1 MIERL
6 SEKYLNKM
14 KELLGDEYDD
24 YLNSFNEKSIHSLR
38 VNNAKISNE
47 EFERICPFKI
57 KRIPWIEN
65 GYYFDENDRPS
76 KHPYYYAG
84 LYYLQEPSAMT
95 PANVLPIEKGDIVL
109 DACAAP
115 GGKSLELA
123 SKLGDSGLLVSNDI
137 SVSRAYSLLKNLE
150 LGGHKNIYVMAEDVS
165 KLSKKFVKSFDKIL
179 IDAPCSGEGMLRKDP
194 SIIKEWED
202 KGNEYYANLQKDIV
216 KSAVSMLKDG
226 GMMVYST
233 CTFDKSE
240 DEDIVSY
247 ILSLDDDLKL
257 ERINEYEGFTR
268 GIDMDEAIRLY
279 PHKLQGE
286 GHFVALV
293 KKDTPKTVTV
303 KKKHVSK
310 IDSKEAEEF
319 IKLIK
324 RDFDDGY
331 FEIINNNLYFIPEY
345 DFEKKGLRI
354 LRSGLLMGEIKKHS
368 FEPSMAL
375 ALNLKMNEFKNVIN
389 LSVDDKRV
397 ISYLKGETISVPEA
411 KDGWVLVCVNG
422 YSLGFGKMQ
431 SGIMK
436 NKYAKEWRYK

>member
-24 YLNSFNEKSIHSLR
+24 YLNSFNEKRIHSLR

-150 LGGHKNIYVMAEDVS
+150 LGGHKNIYVMAEDIS

-179 IDAPCSGEGMLRKDP
+179 IDAPCSGEGMFRKDP

-375 ALNLKMNEFKNVIN
+375 ALNLKMDEFKNVIN

>member
-24 YLNSFNEKSIHSLR
+24 YLNSFNEKRIHSLR

-65 GYYFDENDRPS
+65 GYYFDESDRPS

-150 LGGHKNIYVMAEDVS
+150 LGGHKNIYVMAEDIS

-179 IDAPCSGEGMLRKDP
+179 IDAPCSGEGMFRKDP

-397 ISYLKGETISVPEA
+397 ISYLKGETISVPET
-411 KDGWVLVCVNG
+411 KDGWVLVCVDG

-431 SGIMK
+431 NGIMK

>member
-24 YLNSFNEKSIHSLR
+24 YLNSFNEKRIHSLR

-397 ISYLKGETISVPEA
+397 ISYLKGETISVPET
-411 KDGWVLVCVNG
+411 KDGWVLVCVDG

>member
-24 YLNSFNEKSIHSLR
+24 YLNSFNEKRIHSLR

-150 LGGHKNIYVMAEDVS
+150 LGGHKNIYVMAEDIS

>member
-1 MIERL
+1 MIERI

-24 YLNSFNEKSIHSLR
+24 YLNSFNEKRIHSLR

>member
-24 YLNSFNEKSIHSLR
+24 YLNSFNEKRIHSLK

-150 LGGHKNIYVMAEDVS
+150 LGGHKNIYVMAEDIS

-179 IDAPCSGEGMLRKDP
+179 IDAPCSGEGMFRKDP

-375 ALNLKMNEFKNVIN
+375 ALNLKMDEFKNVIN

>member
-24 YLNSFNEKSIHSLR
+24 YLNSFNEKRIHSLR

-150 LGGHKNIYVMAEDVS
+150 LGGHKNIYVMAEDIS

-179 IDAPCSGEGMLRKDP
+179 IDAPCSGEGMFRKDP

>member
-24 YLNSFNEKSIHSLR
+24 YLNSFNEKRIHSLR

-65 GYYFDENDRPS
+65 GYYFDESDRPS

-150 LGGHKNIYVMAEDVS
+150 LGGHKNIYVMAEDIS

-179 IDAPCSGEGMLRKDP
+179 IDAPCSGEGMFRKDP

-397 ISYLKGETISVPEA
+397 ISYLKGETISVPET
-411 KDGWVLVCVNG
+411 KDGWVLVCVDG

>member
-24 YLNSFNEKSIHSLR
+24 YLNSFNEKRIHSLR

-65 GYYFDENDRPS
+65 GYYFDESDRPS

-150 LGGHKNIYVMAEDVS
+150 LGGHKNIYVMAEDIS

>member
-24 YLNSFNEKSIHSLR
+24 YLNSFNEKRIHSLR
-38 VNNAKISNE
+38 VNNAKISNK

-65 GYYFDENDRPS
+65 GYYFDESDRPS

-150 LGGHKNIYVMAEDVS
+150 LGGHKNIYVMAEDIS

-179 IDAPCSGEGMLRKDP
+179 IDAPCSGEGMFRKDP

-257 ERINEYEGFTR
+257 ERISEYEGFTR

-397 ISYLKGETISVPEA
+397 ISYLKGETISVPET
-411 KDGWVLVCVNG
+411 KDGWVLVCVDG

-431 SGIMK
+431 NGIMK

>member
-24 YLNSFNEKSIHSLR
+24 YLNSFNEKRIHSLR

-150 LGGHKNIYVMAEDVS
+150 LGGHKNIYVMAEDIS

-179 IDAPCSGEGMLRKDP
+179 IDAPCSGEGMFRKDP

-375 ALNLKMNEFKNVIN
+375 ALNLKMDEFKNVIN

-411 KDGWVLVCVNG
+411 KDRWVLVCVNG